1 MERRCPGNYA
11 PIFALFEFKLL
22 LVSVGDFSTYGHFCA
37 IYSDAIFS
45 VHAVQKFLKQHSRSE
60 QLSSSDKILLLQLV
74 SKEKSELELESK
86 FKQHKAKLVEEINVP
101 ALLPYLQKHQVIS
114 REESERLNS
123 TSLSERTAE
132 LLHIVSSKG
141 PRALPKFFDCLSES
155 PEHKELGSLFG
166 PYQSKL

>member
-1 MERRCPGNYA
+1 MPWQLCPH
-11 PIFALFEFKLL
+11 LFEFKSLF
-22 LVSVGDFSTYGHFCA
+22 VSVDDFQLMVTSVLY
-37 IYSDAIFS
+37 IFS

-101 ALLPYLQKHQVIS
+101 TLLPYLQKHQVIS

>member
-1 MERRCPGNYA
+1 MPLFLLCLNPNYFLYQSV
-11 PIFALFEFKLL
+11 IFQLM
-22 LVSVGDFSTYGHFCA
+22 VTSVLYN
-37 IYSDAIFS
+37 YSDVTFS

>member
-1 MERRCPGNYA
+1 M
-11 PIFALFEFKLL
+11 FL
-22 LVSVGDFSTYGHFCA
+22 SA
-37 IYSDAIFS
+37 IYGDA
-45 VHAVQKFLKQHSRSE
+45 VHAVQEFLKQRSRSE
-60 QLSSSDKILLLQLV
+60 KLSSSDKILLLQLV

-86 FKQHKAKLVEEINVP
+86 FKQHKAKLMEGINVP
-101 ALLPYLQKHQVIS
+101 ALLPYLQKHQVIT
-114 REESERLNS
+114 REESERLNN

-166 PYQSKL
+166 SYQSKL